1 MGAECNQTSARFVFR
16 ATELAMDAIKSISTS
31 RLTIRPFTLDDAAF
45 IVELVNDPEW
55 LRFIGDKAV
64 ASEEDARCYLTN
76 GPLAMYQ
83 VHGFGLCAVERTID
97 GSTIGM
103 CGLVRRAGLQDVD
116 IGYAFLPRGRGQ
128 GFAIEAAQAVLDH
141 GFATIGIRRIVA
153 ITDPDN
159 VASTRVL
166 EAIGMRFERHVRLS
180 EGAKQVALYAID
192 R

>member
-1 MGAECNQTSARFVFR
+1 
-16 ATELAMDAIKSISTS
+16 MDAIRPIATS

-45 IVELVNDPEW
+45 IVALVNDPDW

-83 VHGFGLCAVERTID
+83 MHGFGLYAVELTNDR
-97 GSTIGM
+97 STIGM
-103 CGLVRRAGLQDVD
+103 CGLIRRAGLDDVD

-128 GFAIEAAQAVLDH
+128 GYAIEAAQAMLDH
-141 GFATIGIRRIVA
+141 GLLTIGIRRIVA

-159 VASTRVL
+159 TASTRVL
-166 EAIGMRFERHVRLS
+166 EAIGMRCERHLRLS
-180 EGAKQVALYAID
+180 EGAKQVALYAIE